1 MSNENKNEKPIELV
15 IHETKV
21 SILGA
26 LQNSNLPH
34 FVLASIMKD
43 IYTDIQNASNIKFN
57 TVITEYQ
64 KGLKKEDGDRK

>member
-1 MSNENKNEKPIELV
+1 MSNENKIEKPIEVV

-43 IYTDIQNASNIKFN
+43 IYTDIQNASNVKTN
-57 TVITEYQ
+57 AVITEYQ
-64 KGLKKEDGDRK
+64 NSLKTDKE

>member
-1 MSNENKNEKPIELV
+1 MNNENKIEKPIELV

-34 FVLASIMKD
+34 FVLASIMND
-43 IYTDIQNASNIKFN
+43 IYTDIQNASNIKTN
-57 TVITEYQ
+57 AVITEYQ
-64 KGLKKEDGDRK
+64 NSLKEDDEK

>member
-1 MSNENKNEKPIELV
+1 MNNENKIEKPIELV

-43 IYTDIQNASNIKFN
+43 IYTDIQNASNIKTN
-57 TVITEYQ
+57 AVITEYQ
-64 KGLKKEDGDRK
+64 NSLKEDDEK